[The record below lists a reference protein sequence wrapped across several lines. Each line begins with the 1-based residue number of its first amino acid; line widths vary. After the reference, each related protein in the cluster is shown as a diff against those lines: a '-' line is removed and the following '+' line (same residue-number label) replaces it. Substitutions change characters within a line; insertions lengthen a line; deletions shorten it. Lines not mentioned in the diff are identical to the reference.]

1 MIFKK
6 NALSAAL
13 LFSSVLALAAC
24 GNADEV
30 EEPVSNESTEE
41 PATSPADA
49 SPGGGLDEESIG
61 GKTFGFTDFSLDVDY
76 PDQDDALDVSYEED
90 RDQVEA
96 EYENKLTDTHLEGG
110 DALDEFSQALSSL
123 EVDSD
128 TEDEQVIQKVIEAFE
143 IEDNYESIEVEI
155 TYPDGNEKEYQA
167 KGN

>member
-6 NALSAAL
+6 NAVPAAL

-30 EEPVSNESTEE
+30 EEPVSNENTEKPANSSTD
-41 PATSPADA
+41 S

-61 GKTFGFTDFSLDVDY
+61 GKTFGFTEFSLDVDY
-76 PDQDDALDVSYEED
+76 PDQEDALDVSYDED

-96 EYENKLTDTHLEGG
+96 EYENKLTNTNLAGD

-123 EVDSD
+123 KVDVD
-128 TEDEQVIQKVIEAFE
+128 TPDDQVIKSVIEAFE
-143 IEDNYESIEVEI
+143 IEDNYKSIEIEI
-155 TYPDGNEKEYQA
+155 NYPDGTEKEYRA
-167 KGN
+167 NGN

>member
-6 NALSAAL
+6 NSFSAAL
-13 LFSSVLALAAC
+13 LASSALALAAC

-30 EEPVSNESTEE
+30 EEPVSNENTEE
-41 PATSPADA
+41 ESTSPADA

-61 GKTFGFTDFSLDVDY
+61 GKTFGFTEFSLDVDY

-96 EYENKLTDTHLEGG
+96 EYENKITDTNLAGD

-123 EVDSD
+123 EVD
-128 TEDEQVIQKVIEAFE
+128 TETADEQVIQKVIDAFE
-143 IEDNYESIEVEI
+143 IEDDYKSIEVEI
-155 TYPDGNEKEYQA
+155 TYPDGNEKDYQA
-167 KGN
+167 NGN